1 MTLRARND
9 IHLAR
14 RLWHFGGVM
23 VMALID
29 YALTARQTATVAV
42 VASGVLVGCDGARLF
57 SPRLNRLFTWVFRPV
72 LRESERAKLA
82 GSTAMMV
89 GVTLTVLIF
98 PRPVTLL
105 TLLFFAVA
113 DPLASYCGILYGRD
127 KLIGPKSFQGSA
139 AAFAACFVIAL
150 VYLYAADLMRERLF
164 LVAWLA
170 GLIGAVSELI
180 PVGKLDDN
188 FVFPV
193 MSASLLTGVFYVF
206 GGLS

>member
-29 YALTARQTATVAV
+29 FSLTSKQTATVAV
-42 VASGVLVGCDGARLF
+42 VASAVLVGFDGARLF
-57 SPRLNRLFTWVFRPV
+57 STRLNRLFTWVFRPV

-89 GVTLTVLIF
+89 GVTVIVLIF

-105 TLLFFAVA
+105 SLLFFAVA

-127 KLIGPKSFQGSA
+127 KLIGNKSFQGSA
-139 AAFAACFVIAL
+139 AAFLACFVIA
-150 VYLYAADLMRERLF
+150 VGYLYATDFMRERLF
-164 LVAWLA
+164 LVSWLA
-170 GLIGAVSELI
+170 GLIGAASELI

-188 FVFPV
+188 LVFPV
-193 MSASLLTGVFYVF
+193 MSASLLTGLFYVF
-206 GGLS
+206 GGLP